1 MQMLDTLRRLSQ
13 SVVSARR
20 QQRRHELVYDTAHAS
35 NSHGFPC
42 PPTQR
47 LKGTPGRSTTL
58 AASSACSVSPASC
71 RYSSLSGS

>member
-35 NSHGFPC
+35 NSHGFPYS
-42 PPTQR
+42 PTQR
-47 LKGTPGRSTTL
+47 LKGNARQIDDAGGFF
-58 AASSACSVSPASC
+58 
-71 RYSSLSGS
+71 SLFG